1 MRAVVLCK
9 DNNIVRVYE
18 NLGIMAKHQDI
29 SLATAYQRVRPTT
42 KPMDGYKFWFE
53 DQYLERH
60 PDKGAALEKAKEDM
74 IVAMDKSN
82 KKIKEIKKEDKAVDN
97 ELELDGTSA
106 TVPKKGK
113 RKMKKAVPT
122 ELEMENKEEPSKPEP
137 PKTQPAADISEGW
150 VLEETAEAHPEYFG
164 NGKLEELMEQI
175 EKDESCWRRM
185 SDILGP
191 ARMSVYAH
199 CEALRHLLMAK
210 DKPEEYANNMR
221 RVAYYSSMAAS
232 MANRLEDKANG

>member
-18 NLGIMAKHQDI
+18 NMGVMAKHQDI

-60 PDKGAALEKAKEDM
+60 PDNGAALEKAKEDM

-82 KKIKEIKKEDKAVDN
+82 KNIKETKKEDKAVDN
-97 ELELDGTSA
+97 ELELAAVPA
-106 TVPKKGK
+106 TEPKKEK
-113 RKMKKAVPT
+113 RKMKKVVPT

-137 PKTQPAADISEGW
+137 PKAKPVADMVNHPSHYCTGDIECWDAMVAAFG
-150 VLEETAEAHPEYFG
+150 EEWMMH
-164 NGKLEELMEQI
+164 
-175 EKDESCWRRM
+175 
-185 SDILGP
+185 
-191 ARMSVYAH
+191 
-199 CEALRHLLMAK
+199 
-210 DKPEEYANNMR
+210 YANVAAFKYNWRAKHKGNFAEDMR
-221 RVAYYSSMAAS
+221 KAAWYNTRAAELKEK
-232 MANRLEDKANG
+232 MNG